1 MRIFRLLTIL
11 LLGLSLPSLCV
22 PSRNPY
28 VFALAAG
35 ESKAPPETAAAGS
48 LSQVVRP
55 IPQPS
60 LSAVQNSVKEQIEA
74 AWAALQ
80 AATQSSGSDQRQ
92 LSGAYGQMGK
102 VYHAYDFS
110 DAAEACYQNA
120 MSLAPGDSGWPY
132 ALGRLYQDRG
142 EVRKSIEHLRRAEKL
157 LPNEIPVLVRL
168 AEAYVADGQTEAAK
182 ELFERSLKL
191 NESLVASMAGLGRIA
206 VSQRNFT
213 KAIEL
218 LNTALRLQPSAS
230 SLHYPLAMAYRGT
243 GERQLA
249 QEHLLQQGPGKP
261 LCPDPLI
268 DDLEKLKKGE
278 MVLWR
283 RGNQAMHEG
292 RYADAV
298 NLYREMADASGDDPL
313 PRIYLGNALAASND
327 PQGAID
333 QYRQVLSLMPSNAT
347 AHFNLGVLLLEDS
360 EPGAIEHLRAAI
372 ASDPGLKVAHF
383 QLANLLVKGK
393 RYDDAVHH
401 YSRVIELSPEN
412 EFARLMKAL
421 SLVRLARY
429 REAKTDLEEG
439 VASLPE
445 STDLTLALARLL
457 AACPDRAIR
466 NGSRSLQ
473 LVEKL
478 LKSQPS
484 PDFEVVET
492 YAMAMA
498 SNGRL
503 AEATELQRRMIGT
516 VENAGR
522 HDLATVLQ
530 RNLKLYEQGQACST
544 PWRDDD
550 PIFSPK
556 PGKVALIAPQESF
569 GMTKRDLVSP

>member
-1 MRIFRLLTIL
+1 MRIFKVIL
-11 LLGLSLPSLCV
+11 LLGLSLPSFRV
-22 PSRNPY
+22 PSMNPY
-28 VFALAAG
+28 VFALAA

-48 LSQVVRP
+48 LAQVVKS
-55 IPQPS
+55 IPQPN
-60 LSAVQNSVKEQIEA
+60 LGAVQKSVREQIEA
-74 AWAALQ
+74 AWAELQ
-80 AATQSSGSDQRQ
+80 AATQRSGSDQRQ
-92 LSGAYGQMGK
+92 SADAYGQMGK

-110 DAAEACYQNA
+110 DAAEACYRNA
-120 MSLAPGDSGWPY
+120 MSLSPQESSWPY
-132 ALGRLYQDRG
+132 ALGRLHQERG
-142 EVRKSIEHLRRAEKL
+142 EVKKSIEYLRLADKL
-157 LPNEIPVLVRL
+157 RPNEIPVLVRL
-168 AEAYVADGQTEAAK
+168 ADAYLTDGQSEAAK

-191 NESLVASMAGLGRIA
+191 DGSLVASMAGLGRIA

-213 KAIEL
+213 KAIDL
-218 LNTALRLQPSAS
+218 LNAALRLQPSAS

-249 QEHLLQQGPGKP
+249 QEHLLQQGSGKL

-278 MVLWR
+278 MVLWK

-298 NLYREMADASGDDPL
+298 KLYREMVDASGEDPL
-313 PRIYLGNALAASND
+313 PRIYLGNALAASNNL
-327 PQGAID
+327 QGAID
-333 QYRQVLSLMPSNAT
+333 QYRQVLSLMPGNAT
-347 AHFNLGVLLLEDS
+347 AHFNLGMLLLEHS
-360 EPGAIEHLRAAI
+360 EHGAIEHLRAAI

-393 RYDDAVHH
+393 SYEDAVHH

-421 SLVRLARY
+421 SLVRLAKY
-429 REAKTDLEEG
+429 LEAKRDLEEG

-445 STDLTLALARLL
+445 SNDLTLALARLL

-484 PDFEVVET
+484 PDFEIVET

-498 SNGRL
+498 SSGRL
-503 AEATELQRRMIGT
+503 AEAAELQRRMIGT
-516 VENAGR
+516 VESSGR
-522 HDLATVLQ
+522 HDLVTVLQ
-530 RNLKLYEQGQACST
+530 QNLKLYEGGQACST
-544 PWRDDD
+544 PWGDDD

-556 PGKVALIAPQESF
+556 PGKVSLILPQETF
-569 GMTKRDLVSP
+569 GMTKSDLGSP

>member
-1 MRIFRLLTIL
+1 MRIFRFPTIL
-11 LLGLSLPSLCV
+11 FLGLGLPILCI
-22 PSRNPY
+22 PSMNPC
-28 VFALAAG
+28 VFARAAA
-35 ESKAPPETAAAGS
+35 SKAPPETAAAGT
-48 LSQVVRP
+48 LAQVVRP

-60 LSAVQNSVKEQIEA
+60 LGAVQNSVKEQIEA
-74 AWAALQ
+74 AWAELQ
-80 AATQSSGSDQRQ
+80 AVIQRSGSDQRQ
-92 LSGAYGQMGK
+92 SAAAYGQMGK
-102 VYHAYDFS
+102 VYQAYDFS

-120 MSLAPGDSGWPY
+120 MSLAPQDSSWPY
-132 ALGRLYQDRG
+132 ALGRLHQERG
-142 EVRKSIEHLRRAEKL
+142 EVRKSIEYLRLADKL
-157 LPNEIPVLVRL
+157 RPNEIPVLVRL
-168 AEAYVADGQTEAAK
+168 ADAYLTDGQSEAAK

-191 NESLVASMAGLGRIA
+191 DESLVASMAGLGRIA

-218 LNTALRLQPSAS
+218 LSAALRLQPSAS

-249 QEHLLQQGPGKP
+249 QEHLLQQGPGKAS
-261 LCPDPLI
+261 CPDPLI
-268 DDLEKLKKGE
+268 EDLEKLKKGE
-278 MVLWR
+278 MALWR
-283 RGNQAMHEG
+283 RGNQAMHEA

-298 NLYREMADASGDDPL
+298 KLYREMVDLSGEDPL
-313 PRIYLGNALAASND
+313 PRIYLGNALAASNNLD
-327 PQGAID
+327 GAID
-333 QYRQVLSLMPSNAT
+333 QYRQVLRFMPGNAT
-347 AHFNLGVLLLEDS
+347 AHYNLGALLLQDS
-360 EPGAIEHLRAAI
+360 EPRAVEHLRAAI

-383 QLANLLVKGK
+383 QLANLLVRGK
-393 RYDDAVHH
+393 KYEDAVHH

-421 SLVRLARY
+421 SLFRLAKY
-429 REAKTDLEEG
+429 SEAKRDLEDG

-445 STDLTLALARLL
+445 SNDLTLALARLL
-457 AACPDRAIR
+457 AACPDKAIR
-466 NGSRSLQ
+466 NGYRSLQ

-498 SNGRL
+498 SSGRL

-530 RNLKLYEQGQACST
+530 RNLRLYEQGQACST

-556 PGKVALIAPQESF
+556 PGKMALILPQETF